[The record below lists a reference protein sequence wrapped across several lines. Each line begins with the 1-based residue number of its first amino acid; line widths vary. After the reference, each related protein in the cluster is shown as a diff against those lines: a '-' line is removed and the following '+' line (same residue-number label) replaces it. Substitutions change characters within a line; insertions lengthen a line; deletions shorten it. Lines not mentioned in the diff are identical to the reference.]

1 MADVGLSVAFWPIA
15 ALTVVAALAVVS
27 LKNLLHAALALV
39 LSFVGVAAVYVT
51 LRADF
56 VAAVQILI
64 YAGAIA
70 VLILFGILL
79 TGNAIVGNPPN
90 RLRLPAVA
98 LSVSLAG
105 LLVWVVSVRTV
116 WPVDAQGGDERLTP
130 VSLIADALFNRFVLP
145 FEVASVM
152 LLAAMLGA
160 IVLTRQD

>member
-1 MADVGLSVAFWPIA
+1 MTDVGLSLAFWPIA
-15 ALTVVAALAVVS
+15 TVTVVAALAVVNV
-27 LKNLLHAALALV
+27 KNLLHAALALV
-39 LSFVGVAAVYVT
+39 LSFVGVAAAYVT

-56 VAAVQILI
+56 VAAVQVLI

-70 VLILFGILL
+70 VLMLFGILL

-90 RLRLPAVA
+90 RFRLPALALA
-98 LSVSLAG
+98 LSLATV
-105 LLVWVVSVRTV
+105 LVWVVSVRTA
-116 WPVDAQGGDERLTP
+116 WPTSALVGDERLTP

-152 LLAAMLGA
+152 LLAAMVGA

>member
-1 MADVGLSVAFWPIA
+1 MADVGLSLAFWPIA
-15 ALTVVAALAVVS
+15 TITVVAALAVVG

-39 LSFVGVAAVYVT
+39 LSFVGVAAAYVT

-79 TGNAIVGNPPN
+79 TGNVIVGNPPN
-90 RLRLPAVA
+90 RFRLPAMAVA
-98 LSVSLAG
+98 LSLAG
-105 LLVWVVSVRTV
+105 VLVWVVSVRTV
-116 WPVDAQGGDERLTP
+116 WPVSVQVLPDGLTP
-130 VSLIADALFNRFVLP
+130 VAVIADALFNRFLLP

-152 LLAAMLGA
+152 LLAAMVGA